1 MVYNGIPV
9 FAVNVD
15 DPGCSISTMS
25 LVDDPAMSIDMVCFS
40 KEQKMNFSIQDESQ
54 HNILTC
60 LVRVDF
66 PILRLTED
74 GNPYYIVFNKE
85 TAKVLCQRLM
95 TDGMQQN
102 ISLQHNG
109 KLIDG
114 IQLQEVFIK
123 DSSLGISPVGFE
135 DAADG
140 SLMGVYHIEDDTLW
154 NDCIEGRFKGIS
166 IESLLGIEQFKK
178 IDNKKIKKNIMSKI
192 KDMLKKILLEFN
204 SLSTNIADL
213 YWEEDTELIVGYKVF
228 VEDADGNKVPAA
240 DGEYIS
246 DENKITVEGGVVTE
260 IEAKEADDAPKA
272 EEETPTQ
279 EEPKEEPKE
288 EPMAEETPAQ
298 EEPKEE
304 TAPEAGQNSEE
315 TAPEAG
321 QEEDK
326 TAQLENRIAELESKV
341 AELETK
347 LIEIATAPAAEPI
360 VDEFE
365 KVTKKASTGDKKL
378 DKRIAIAKALQ
389 EN

>member
-109 KLIDG
+109 KLIGG

-140 SLMGVYHIEDDTLW
+140 SLMGVYHIEDDALW
-154 NDCIEGRFKGIS
+154 NECIEGRFKGIS
-166 IESLLGIEQFKK
+166 IESLLGIEEFKK
-178 IDNKKIKKNIMSKI
+178 IDNKKTKNSMSKI
-192 KDMLKKILLEFN
+192 KDALKRLLMEFN

-213 YWEEDTELIVGYKVF
+213 YWEEDSELMVGYKVF
-228 VEDADGNKVPAA
+228 VEDEAGNKVPAA

-246 DENKITVEGGVVTE
+246 DENVIKVEGGVVTE
-260 IEAKEADDAPKA
+260 IEKKEDAP
-272 EEETPTQ
+272 EETQ
-279 EEPKEEPKE
+279 EEVKEDAQEAQE
-288 EPMAEETPAQ
+288 EAMEAVQEEVQETVEETQETPA
-298 EEPKEE
+298 E
-304 TAPEAGQNSEE
+304 TPENKD
-315 TAPEAG
+315 
-321 QEEDK
+321 EDK
-326 TAQLENRIAELESKV
+326 TAELEKRVADLESKI

-347 LIEIATAPAAEPI
+347 LIEIATAPAAEPV

-365 KVTKKASTGDKKL
+365 KVTKKSTTGDKKL
-378 DKRIAIAKALQ
+378 DKRIAIASALNQ
-389 EN
+389 N

>member
-1 MVYNGIPV
+1 MVYNNIPI

-40 KEQKMNFSIQDESQ
+40 KEQNMKFSIQDESK

-85 TAKVLCQRLM
+85 NAKVLCQRLM

-109 KLIDG
+109 KLIQG

-140 SLMGVYHIEDDTLW
+140 SLMGVYHIEDEALW

-166 IESLLGIEQFKK
+166 IESLLGIEEFKK
-178 IDNKKIKKNIMSKI
+178 KCNKKIKKNNMSKI
-192 KDMLKKILLEFN
+192 KEMLKKLLMEFN
-204 SLSTNIADL
+204 SLSTNIAEL
-213 YWEEDTELIVGYKVF
+213 YWEEDTELMVGYKVF
-228 VEDADGNKVPAA
+228 VEDESGNKVPAM

-246 DENKITVEGGVVTE
+246 DENKIKVAGGVVTE
-260 IEAKEADDAPKA
+260 IERREIDDMPVNIPPVEKKEAMA
-272 EEETPTQ
+272 EPAV
-279 EEPKEEPKE
+279 EEPKEEPKA
-288 EPMAEETPAQ
+288 EPAA

-304 TAPEAGQNSEE
+304 PKDDNTEKVAEME
-315 TAPEAG
+315 
-321 QEEDK
+321 K
-326 TAQLENRIAELESKV
+326 KIAELEAKL
-341 AELETK
+341 ADLEAN
-347 LIEIATAPAAEPI
+347 IAEIATAPAAQP
-360 VDEFE
+360 VMDEFE
-365 KVTKKASTGDKKL
+365 NIKKLGKTGDKDL
-378 DKRIAIAKALQ
+378 DKRLAIAAALKTK
-389 EN
+389 

>member
-15 DPGCSISTMS
+15 NPDCSISTMS

-66 PILRLTED
+66 PILRLTEN

-85 TAKVLCQRLM
+85 TSKVLCQRLM

-109 KLIDG
+109 KLISG
-114 IQLQEVFIK
+114 ITLQEVFIK

-140 SLMGVYHIEDDTLW
+140 SLMGVYHIEDDALW
-154 NDCIEGRFKGIS
+154 NDCIEGKFKGIS
-166 IESLLGIEQFKK
+166 IESLLGIEEFKK
-178 IDNKKIKKNIMSKI
+178 INNNKKIMAKQNRI
-192 KDMLKKILLEFN
+192 KEALKQLLLEFN

-213 YWEEDTELIVGYKVF
+213 YWEEDSELMVGYKVF
-228 VEDADGNKVPAA
+228 VEDAEGNKVPAE

-246 DENKITVEGGVVTE
+246 DTNKIKVEGGVVTE
-260 IEAKEADDAPKA
+260 IEAKEADETPAEEKPA
-272 EEETPTQ
+272 EEEAPA
-279 EEPKEEPKE
+279 EEKPAEE
-288 EPMAEETPAQ
+288 MAEETPA
-298 EEPKEE
+298 EEAPAEPETPAEE
-304 TAPEAGQNSEE
+304 APAE
-315 TAPEAG
+315 
-321 QEEDK
+321 EEDK
-326 TAQLENRIAELESKV
+326 TAELEERVAALEEKIAELE
-341 AELETK
+341 AK
-347 LIEIATAPAAEPI
+347 LVEIATAPAATPV

-365 KVTKKASTGDKKL
+365 NIQKRVSTGDKKL
-378 DKRIAIAKALQ
+378 DKRIALAAALKQ
-389 EN
+389 N

>member
-66 PILRLTED
+66 PILRITED

-123 DSSLGISPVGFE
+123 DSNLGISPVGFE

-140 SLMGVYHIEDDTLW
+140 SLMGVYHIEDAALW

-166 IESLLGIEQFKK
+166 IESLLGIEEFKK
-178 IDNKKIKKNIMSKI
+178 IDNKKTKNSMSKI
-192 KDMLKKILLEFN
+192 KDALKRLLMEFN

-213 YWEEDTELIVGYKVF
+213 YWEEDSELMVGYKVF
-228 VEDADGNKVPAA
+228 VEDEAGNKVPAA

-246 DENKITVEGGVVTE
+246 DDNVIKVEGGVVTE
-260 IEAKEADDAPKA
+260 IEKKEDAP
-272 EEETPTQ
+272 EETQ
-279 EEPKEEPKE
+279 EEVKEDAQEAQE
-288 EPMAEETPAQ
+288 EAMEAVQEEVQETVEDTQETPA
-298 EEPKEE
+298 E
-304 TAPEAGQNSEE
+304 TPENED
-315 TAPEAG
+315 
-321 QEEDK
+321 EDK
-326 TAQLENRIAELESKV
+326 TAELEKRVADLESKIAELE
-341 AELETK
+341 AK
-347 LIEIATAPAAEPI
+347 LVEIATAPAAEPV

-365 KVTKKASTGDKKL
+365 KVTKKSTTGDKKL
-378 DKRIAIAKALQ
+378 DKRIAIAQALKQ
-389 EN
+389 N

>member
-1 MVYNGIPV
+1 MVYNNIPV

-40 KEQKMNFSIQDESQ
+40 KEQKMNFSIQDESK

-85 TAKVLCQRLM
+85 NAKVLCQRLM

-109 KLIDG
+109 KLIQG

-140 SLMGVYHIEDDTLW
+140 SLMGVYHIEDEALW

-166 IESLLGIEQFKK
+166 IESLLGIEEFKK
-178 IDNKKIKKNIMSKI
+178 KCNKKIKKNNMSKI
-192 KDMLKKILLEFN
+192 KEMLKKLLMEFN
-204 SLSTNIADL
+204 ALSTDKAEL
-213 YWEEDTELIVGYKVF
+213 YWEEDTELMVGYKVF
-228 VEDADGNKVPAA
+228 VEDESGNKVPAM
-240 DGEYIS
+240 DGDYIS
-246 DENKITVEGGVVTE
+246 DENKIKVAGGVVTE
-260 IEAKEADDAPKA
+260 IERREIDDMPVNVPPVEKKEAMAEPAVEEPKA
-272 EEETPTQ
+272 EPAP
-279 EEPKEEPKE
+279 EEPKEEPKDDNTE
-288 EPMAEETPAQ
+288 KVAEME
-298 EEPKEE
+298 K
-304 TAPEAGQNSEE
+304 
-315 TAPEAG
+315 
-321 QEEDK
+321 K
-326 TAQLENRIAELESKV
+326 IAELEAKL
-341 AELETK
+341 ADLEAK
-347 LIEIATAPAAEPI
+347 IAEIATAPAAQP
-360 VDEFE
+360 VMDEFE
-365 KVTKKASTGDKKL
+365 NIKKLGKTGDKDL
-378 DKRIAIAKALQ
+378 DKRLAIAAALKTK
-389 EN
+389 

>member
-1 MVYNGIPV
+1 MVYNNIPV

-40 KEQKMNFSIQDESQ
+40 KEQKMNFSIQDESK

-85 TAKVLCQRLM
+85 NAKVLCQRLM
-95 TDGMQQN
+95 KDGMQQN

-140 SLMGVYHIEDDTLW
+140 SLMGVYHIEDEALW
-154 NDCIEGRFKGIS
+154 NDCIEGKFKGIS
-166 IESLLGIEQFKK
+166 IESLLGIEEFKK
-178 IDNKKIKKNIMSKI
+178 KCNKKIKKNNMSKI
-192 KDMLKKILLEFN
+192 KDVLKRLLMEFN
-204 SLSTNIADL
+204 SLSTNVAEL
-213 YWEEDTELIVGYKVF
+213 YWEEDTELMVGYKVF
-228 VEDADGNKVPAA
+228 VEDESGNKVPAM

-246 DENKITVEGGVVTE
+246 DENKIKVAGGVVTE
-260 IEAKEADDAPKA
+260 IERREIDDMPANIPPVEKKEAMA
-272 EEETPTQ
+272 EPAV
-279 EEPKEEPKE
+279 EEPKEEPK
-288 EPMAEETPAQ
+288 ADPAP

-304 TAPEAGQNSEE
+304 PKDDNTEKVAEME
-315 TAPEAG
+315 
-321 QEEDK
+321 K
-326 TAQLENRIAELESKV
+326 KIAELEAKL
-341 AELETK
+341 ADLEAK
-347 LIEIATAPAAEPI
+347 IAEIATAPAAQP
-360 VDEFE
+360 VMDEFE
-365 KVTKKASTGDKKL
+365 NIKKLGKTGDKDL
-378 DKRIAIAKALQ
+378 DKRLAIAAALKTK
-389 EN
+389 

>member
-1 MVYNGIPV
+1 MVYNGVPI

-102 ISLQHNG
+102 ISVDHNG
-109 KLIDG
+109 KLIQG
-114 IQLQEVFIK
+114 IHLQEVFIK

-140 SLMGVYHIEDDTLW
+140 SLMGVYHIEDEALW

-166 IESLLGIEQFKK
+166 IESLLGIEEFKK
-178 IDNKKIKKNIMSKI
+178 KCNKKIKKNSMSKI
-192 KDMLKKILLEFN
+192 KEMLKKLLLEFN
-204 SLSTNIADL
+204 SLSTNIAEL
-213 YWEEDTELIVGYKVF
+213 YWEEDTELMVGYKVF
-228 VEDADGNKVPAA
+228 VEDESGNKVPAM

-246 DENKITVEGGVVTE
+246 DENKIKVAGGTVTE
-260 IEAKEADDAPKA
+260 IERREVDDMPVNVPA
-272 EEETPTQ
+272 EKKDTM
-279 EEPKEEPKE
+279 EEPVKEEPKE
-288 EPMAEETPAQ
+288 EPAK

-304 TAPEAGQNSEE
+304 PAKEE
-315 TAPEAG
+315 PKDDNTE
-321 QEEDK
+321 
-326 TAQLENRIAELESKV
+326 KV
-341 AELETK
+341 AELEKKVADLETK
-347 LIEIATAPAAEPI
+347 LADLEAKLAEIATTPAAQPVI
-360 VDEFE
+360 DEFE
-365 KVTKKASTGDKKL
+365 NIRKVGKTGDKNL
-378 DKRIAIAKALQ
+378 DKRLAIAAALK
-389 EN
+389 N

>member
-1 MVYNGIPV
+1 MVYNNIPI

-40 KEQKMNFSIQDESQ
+40 KEQNMKFSIQDESQ

-74 GNPYYIVFNKE
+74 GNPYYIVFDKE

-140 SLMGVYHIEDDTLW
+140 SLMGVYHIEDEALW

-166 IESLLGIEQFKK
+166 IESLLGIEEFKK
-178 IDNKKIKKNIMSKI
+178 KCNKKIKKNNMSKI
-192 KDMLKKILLEFN
+192 KEMLKKLLMEFN
-204 SLSTNIADL
+204 ALSTDKAEL
-213 YWEEDTELIVGYKVF
+213 YWEEDTELMVGYKVF
-228 VEDADGNKVPAA
+228 VEDESGNKVPAM

-246 DENKITVEGGVVTE
+246 DENKIKVAGGVVTE
-260 IEAKEADDAPKA
+260 IERREIDDMPANIPPVENKEAMA
-272 EEETPTQ
+272 EPAV
-279 EEPKEEPKE
+279 EEPKEEPKA
-288 EPMAEETPAQ
+288 EPAP

-304 TAPEAGQNSEE
+304 PKDDNTEKVAEME
-315 TAPEAG
+315 
-321 QEEDK
+321 K
-326 TAQLENRIAELESKV
+326 KIAELEAKL
-341 AELETK
+341 ADLEAK
-347 LIEIATAPAAEPI
+347 LAEIATAPAAQP
-360 VDEFE
+360 VMDEFE
-365 KVTKKASTGDKKL
+365 NIKKLGKTGDKDL
-378 DKRIAIAKALQ
+378 DKRLAIAAALKTK
-389 EN
+389 

>member
-1 MVYNGIPV
+1 MIYNGVPI

-66 PILRLTED
+66 PILRVSED
-74 GNPYYIVFNKE
+74 GNPYYIVFSKE

-114 IQLQEVFIK
+114 IKLQEVFIK
-123 DSSLGISPVGFE
+123 DTEKGISPVGFE
-135 DAADG
+135 EAADG
-140 SLMGVYHIEDDTLW
+140 SLMGVYHIEDEALW

-166 IESLLGIEQFKK
+166 IESLLGIEDFKK
-178 IDNKKIKKNIMSKI
+178 CNKKNKKKNHMNKL
-192 KDMLKKILLEFN
+192 KDMLKKLLLEFN
-204 SLSTNIADL
+204 SLSTNISEL
-213 YWEEDTELIVGYKVF
+213 YWEEDTELMVGYKVF
-228 VEDADGNKVPAA
+228 VEDESGNKVPAM

-246 DENKITVEGGVVTE
+246 DENKIKVAGGTVTE
-260 IEAKEADDAPKA
+260 IERREVDDMPVNVPVEKKDVM
-272 EEETPTQ
+272 EEPAV
-279 EEPKEEPKE
+279 EEPKEQPAEQPAEQPKDDNTE
-288 EPMAEETPAQ
+288 
-298 EEPKEE
+298 
-304 TAPEAGQNSEE
+304 
-315 TAPEAG
+315 
-321 QEEDK
+321 
-326 TAQLENRIAELESKV
+326 KV
-341 AELETK
+341 AELEKKVADLETK
-347 LIEIATAPAAEPI
+347 LADLETKLAEIATAPAAQPVI
-360 VDEFE
+360 DEFE
-365 KVTKKASTGDKKL
+365 NIKKRGTTGDKKL
-378 DKRIAIAKALQ
+378 DKRIAIAQALK